1 MDITSFTRPDNTNY
15 SLHNNLLSSVS
26 TPRQTNQVPDILTK
40 EITPNTSCT
49 NQKSTGRCWIFAAL
63 NMLRRK
69 VILNSKVGDG
79 FEFSQ
84 SYVFFYDKLERM
96 YYNLQLI
103 KNFKENNF
111 TVDSREIQHLLK
123 EPFGDGGQWVMFA
136 NVANKYGLVPKQ
148 AYPESTHSSN
158 SAGVNMVLSRVFRT
172 TVKDIY
178 KSNSQTDAEQITNII
193 KKTMQKT
200 YELLIRFFGEPPKT
214 FSWNYKQE
222 KNVETFTGTPISFMQ
237 DFCKIDFDDY
247 VSLTHDP
254 RNRYN
259 ALYGVQHLGNVVN
272 GGVVKYLNLEI
283 HRLNEITK
291 RVIDDNTPV
300 WFGSD
305 VGQFFNSKRGQLD
318 SKSFDYVG
326 FLDLEDTMNKKERIE
341 YCESLMTHA
350 MCYVGYN
357 TDKYGSINYWKI
369 ENSWGTNGPYKG
381 NLVCSDDW
389 FNEYTYQLIV
399 PRKYLTQNEMAVWTG
414 EISKSFPLW
423 DPMGSLAV

>member
-1 MDITSFTRPDNTNY
+1 MDIASFKKPDNTNY

-26 TPRQTNQVPDILTK
+26 TPRRPDQVPSMLTK

-69 VILNSKVGDG
+69 VILDKKVGDG

-103 KNFKENNF
+103 KTFQQNEK
-111 TVDSREIQHLLK
+111 TVSDREVQHILK
-123 EPFGDGGQWVMFA
+123 EPFGDGGQWVMFT
-136 NVANKYGLVPKQ
+136 NVANKYGLVPKE

-158 SAGVNMVLSRVFRT
+158 SAGVNLVLSRVFRT
-172 TVKDIY
+172 TVKDMY
-178 KSNSQTDAEQITNII
+178 TNSSAVDNTIT
-193 KKTMQKT
+193 KTMQKT
-200 YELLIRFFGEPPKT
+200 YELLIRFFGEPPKS
-214 FSWNYKQE
+214 FSWNYKGGE
-222 KNVETFTGTPISFMQ
+222 KVETYNGTPQDFMNE
-237 DFCKIDFDDY
+237 FCKIDFNDY

-254 RNRYN
+254 RNTYN
-259 ALYGVQHLGNVVN
+259 ALYGVLHLGNVVN
-272 GGVVKYLNLEI
+272 GNDVKYLNLEI
-283 HRLNEITK
+283 SRLNEVTK
-291 RVIDDNTPV
+291 QVLDDNTPV

-305 VGQFFNSKRGQLD
+305 VGQFFNSKCGQLD
-318 SKSFDYVG
+318 SKSFDYVN
-326 FLDLEDTMNKKERIE
+326 FLGLQDTMNKRERIE

-357 TDKYGSINYWKI
+357 TDKYGAINYWKI
-369 ENSWGTNGPYKG
+369 ENSWGTDGPYKG
-381 NLVCSDDW
+381 NLICSDEW

-399 PRKYLTQNEMAVWTG
+399 PKKYLSENELTVWNG
-414 EISKSFPLW
+414 QVSKSFPLW
-423 DPMGSLAV
+423 DPMGSLA